1 MTTHFTPEQIRDLE
15 AIIGYSF
22 ANKALLNRAFTHPS
36 AVTDEAPFQHYE
48 RLEFLGDRVLGLAA
62 AQTLFQ
68 NHPNADEGGLAKR
81 LNYLVSR
88 DACTQT
94 AKELGFGE
102 FVILGLS
109 EQQSGG
115 KRKAAILANVCE
127 ALIAAIYL
135 DGGLEPAAAFFARNW
150 GERLDTMDTAPK
162 DAKTTLQEWA
172 QSKGYAIPTYEITG
186 QTGPD
191 HRPKFS
197 VSVTV
202 HEFDPGIGRGK
213 NKKVAE
219 HAAAEDFLIREGIWQ
234 KPDETAN
241 D

>member
-1 MTTHFTPEQIRDLE
+1 MTTQFLPEQISDLE
-15 AIIGYSF
+15 NTIGYSF
-22 ANKALLNRAFTHPS
+22 KNKALLNRAFTHPS
-36 AVTDEAPFQHYE
+36 AVADEAPIQHYE

-68 NHPNADEGGLAKR
+68 NHPDADEGGLAKR

-94 AKELGFGE
+94 AKALGFGE

-135 DGGLEPAAAFFARNW
+135 DGGFAPAADFFARNW
-150 GERLDTMDTAPK
+150 QDRLETMDTAPK
-162 DAKTTLQEWA
+162 DAKTMLQEWA
-172 QSKGYAIPTYEITG
+172 QSKGYAIPSYEITG

-202 HEFDPGIGRGK
+202 NEFEPGIGRGK

-219 HAAAEDFLIREGIWQ
+219 HAAAEDFLMRHGIWD
-234 KPDETAN
+234 KSD